1 MATHEPDLKREFE
14 LEPHELSILS
24 KKVESITRDMT
35 QSLLRSAR
43 AGIINVARDFSSSIT
58 LFDGQQFM
66 IDEGIP
72 THLMNIQYVPEY
84 TLAHFDEIEPGDC
97 FLTNS
102 PYAGNSHH
110 ADYTL
115 HAPVFYDDE
124 PLFWVINKAH
134 QADVGAPEPTTYLA
148 DAKNVY
154 EEGTHF
160 PSVRIQ
166 EDYDDKADIVRLC
179 KQNIRLGEEQWYGDY
194 RAQISAVRTGER
206 KLQDLCDEYGL
217 DTVKRF
223 CEEWLAYGEE
233 MMQTEI
239 AGLPDETVEYTA
251 YHDPIEGAPDG
262 VPVHVDVDI
271 RPEAERV
278 VIDVTDNMDN
288 LPNGFNLSRATTV
301 AGCYAGVFNNVDPDV
316 PHNQG
321 SIDRIDVEMDEGKVV
336 GIPDHPVGTSVATTN
351 VCDTLFNAVQAAFG
365 ELGEPYGTAEGNP
378 GMPPNHGV
386 ISGTDFRRDGKPY
399 IDHLMYIGGGGPASY
414 GHDGWVTYGVSGSR
428 AVLRRSSVEMD
439 ERKHPMIVVRN
450 EVIPDSEGAG
460 EWRGSHGSVVE
471 YGPLEDPMTVAYLGN
486 AREYPPQGILGGENG
501 APEDVAK
508 RTADGGLVELPIIS
522 TEEIEPGETIIGK
535 EAGGGG
541 YGSPLDRSVEAVR
554 KDVAEG
560 LVSPERA
567 ADTYGVAIEWD
578 GTRPMVDTE
587 KTAELRREKGGD

>member
-1 MATHEPDLKREFE
+1 MATGKPELNKEFE

-24 KKVESITRDMT
+24 KKIETITRDMT

-58 LFDGQQFM
+58 LYDGQQFM

-84 TLAHFDEIEPGDC
+84 TLEHFDDIQSGDC

-115 HAPVFYDDE
+115 HAPVIYEGE

-148 DAKNVY
+148 DSKNIY

-166 EDYDDKADIVRLC
+166 EDYSDKEDIVRMC
-179 KQNIRLGEEQWYGDY
+179 KMNIRLGEEQWHGDY
-194 RAQISAVRTGER
+194 RAQISAVRTGEQ
-206 KLQDLCDEYGL
+206 KLEELVEEYGL
-217 DTVKRF
+217 ETIKKF
-223 CEEWLAYGEE
+223 CDEWLAYGEE
-233 MMQTEI
+233 MMKNEI
-239 AGLPDETVEYTA
+239 SDLPDETVEYTA
-251 YHDPIEGAPDG
+251 YHDPVDGAPDG

-271 RPEAERV
+271 QPDKGEV
-278 VIDVTDNMDN
+278 IIDVTDNMEN
-288 LPNGFNLSRATTV
+288 LPNGFNLSEATTV
-301 AGCYAGVFNNVDPDV
+301 AGCYAGVFNNVDPNV

-321 SIDRIDVEMDEGKVV
+321 SINRISVKMDKGKVV
-336 GIPDHPVGTSVATTN
+336 GIPEHPVGTSVATTN
-351 VCDTLFNAVQAAFG
+351 ICDTLFNSVQAAFG
-365 ELGEPYGTAEGNP
+365 KLGEPYGTAEGNP

-386 ISGTDFRRDGKPY
+386 ISGTDFRRDGKEY
-399 IDHLMYIGGGGPASY
+399 IDHLMYIAGGGPASY

-450 EVIPDSEGAG
+450 EIIPDSEGAG

-486 AREYPPQGILGGENG
+486 ARENPPQGILGGESGDPADAYKN
-501 APEDVAK
+501 
-508 RTADGGLVELPIIS
+508 TASGESVELPIIS
-522 TEEIEPGETIIGK
+522 NEVIEPGETIVGK

-541 YGSPLDRSVEAVR
+541 YGSPLNRAVEAVR
-554 KDVAEG
+554 KDVKEG
-560 LVSPERA
+560 IVSAERA
-567 ADTYGVAIEWD
+567 ANTYGVVIDWEESE
-578 GTRPMVDTE
+578 PVVDSEAT
-587 KTAELRREKGGD
+587 TELRREKGGD